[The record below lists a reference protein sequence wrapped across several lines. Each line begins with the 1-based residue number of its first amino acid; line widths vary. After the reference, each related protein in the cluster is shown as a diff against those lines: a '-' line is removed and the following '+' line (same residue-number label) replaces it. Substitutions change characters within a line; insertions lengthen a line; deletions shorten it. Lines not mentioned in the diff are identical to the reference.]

1 MTVLRYLYG
10 FKLFHLDCR
19 LYYVG
24 PYNIK
29 KLQTIYLML
38 YKRQIKNCKNQKYK
52 HERIR

>member
-1 MTVLRYLYG
+1 MWTDFNNSFTFGLIDWLIDIFLIIY
-10 FKLFHLDCR
+10 
-19 LYYVG
+19 
-24 PYNIK
+24 K